1 MEIKTLIP
9 KYQEYVQQWRRYFH
23 EHPELSNEEFETTKT
38 LAAELDK
45 IGIPYT
51 INEETGTGLVGIIKG
66 AKPGKAIALRA
77 DIDGL
82 PVEERNTFAFKSKND
97 GKSHACGHDGHMAI
111 LLGAGQMLMEARD
124 QIEGDV
130 YLAFQPAEET
140 GAGAPEFMKFGDWW
154 SKVDAVFGGHV
165 WIDLPAGLVSVE
177 AGERMAASAVFT
189 INVKGKTGHGAQ
201 PHQAIDAIVVSS
213 AIVMNLQTLV
223 SRNFSALDSVVLTIG
238 NIHSGSEWNIIPGE
252 AQMGGTVRFF
262 KREQEQEIVDKMRRI
277 IEHTAEAYGATAT
290 LDYESRVPPTIND
303 PASSELAERVVI
315 EVLGKEKLSPM
326 RKVMAGEDFAWYGV
340 DKPTCFA
347 FIGIRNPDIDA
358 VYDHHNNRFTMDDTI
373 LSAASAVY
381 AQYAVSWLKEH
392 KDDHN

>member
-1 MEIKTLIP
+1 M
-9 KYQEYVQQWRRYFH
+9 
-23 EHPELSNEEFETTKT
+23 
-38 LAAELDK
+38 
-45 IGIPYT
+45 GIPYT

-97 GKSHACGHDGHMAI
+97 GKSHACGRDGHMAI
-111 LLGAGQMLMEARD
+111 LLGAAQMLMEARD

-315 EVLGKEKLSPM
+315 EVLGKEKLSD
-326 RKVMAGEDFAWYGV
+326 RKSVV
-340 DKPTCFA
+340 
-347 FIGIRNPDIDA
+347 
-358 VYDHHNNRFTMDDTI
+358 
-373 LSAASAVY
+373 
-381 AQYAVSWLKEH
+381 
-392 KDDHN
+392 